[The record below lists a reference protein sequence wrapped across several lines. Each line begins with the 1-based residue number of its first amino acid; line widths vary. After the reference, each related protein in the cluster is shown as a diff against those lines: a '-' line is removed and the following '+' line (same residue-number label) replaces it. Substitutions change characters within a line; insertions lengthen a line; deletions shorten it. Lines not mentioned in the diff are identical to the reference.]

1 MEPREAVSRLK
12 RRAADGSHWFERHLR
27 SIARELPPT
36 LRLLVVTLKWGRIPQ
51 TWELDFIVRMKEL
64 QKTGVRFDQVL
75 KTVLPQLFGD
85 DTSVVLSS
93 WIGEKATRSPER
105 FVRSVSKMW
114 GPSAHTVIVSINN
127 LTGDPNLFKK
137 AQLEPAIQSL
147 LEAIK
152 KADEAALTAAERER
166 PQSTAL
172 ALCRPSMLQILD
184 SESDDAS
191 ADNSE

>member
-1 MEPREAVSRLK
+1 M
-12 RRAADGSHWFERHLR
+12 
-27 SIARELPPT
+27 
-36 LRLLVVTLKWGRIPQ
+36 LVTMKWGRIPQ

-93 WIGEKATRSPER
+93 WIGKKATRSPER

-137 AQLEPAIQSL
+137 EPLEPPIQSL

-152 KADEAALTAAERER
+152 KADEAALTVAERER
-166 PQSTAL
+166 PQSTAM

-184 SESDDAS
+184 SENDDAS
-191 ADNSE
+191 ADNSEQHE